1 LTAADVVSTNADV
14 VATNA
19 DVISS
24 AASAAAALASQG
36 AASTSESNAATS
48 ASSAAASQVAAA
60 SSAAAA
66 AASYDQFDDRYLG
79 QKSAA
84 PSTDNDGDVLVTGAL
99 YYDTVEQKMFVYDG
113 SGWLPASA
121 ASVASI
127 VTYEYTA
134 TASQTVFTGAD
145 DNAASLSFT
154 GALIQVFLN
163 GVLLSPGDDYTT
175 STNTVTLASGAAASD
190 VLVVVAFA
198 SFNVANTYTQAQAD
212 ATFATKAELQTAGFN
227 AFFLIGA

>member
-1 LTAADVVSTNADV
+1 VS
-14 VATNA
+14 
-19 DVISS
+19 
-24 AASAAAALASQG
+24 
-36 AASTSESNAATS
+36 
-48 ASSAAASQVAAA
+48 AA

-66 AASYDQFDDRYLG
+66 ASSYDQFDDRYLG
-79 QKSAA
+79 AKSTGA
-84 PSTDNDGDVLVTGAL
+84 PSTDNDGNPLVTGAL
-99 YYDTVEQKMFVYDG
+99 YYDSVEGKMYVYDG

-134 TASQTVFTGAD
+134 TASQTVFTGND
-145 DNAASLSFT
+145 DNAVSLSFT

-175 STNTVTLASGAAASD
+175 STNTVTLASGAALND

-198 SFNVANTYTQAQAD
+198 SFNVADTYTTSQAD
-212 ATFATKAELQTAGFN
+212 ALFATNTELTSGEALALLGF
-227 AFFLIGA
+227 